1 MGKRA
6 IIHIRESKQELD
18 SIYRNSRSYKVK
30 KKIKSLQL
38 TLSNKYDTRL
48 ELAKDIGVDVK
59 TLYVWTKL
67 YQEEGI
73 EVLLEST
80 SGGKHR
86 KVVSD
91 ILRDALEKKLKD
103 STNSL
108 KGYTDAV
115 VWAKK
120 EHDIEINYHT
130 IRSFM
135 ITNFGCKLKQPRKS
149 HYKKD
154 EVAFETFKKTSG
166 TTSTNN

>member
-6 IIHIRESKQELD
+6 LIHIRESKQELD
-18 SIYRNSRSYKVK
+18 TIYRTSRGYKAK

-48 ELAKDIGVDVK
+48 DLAKYIGIDVK
-59 TLYVWTKL
+59 TLYVWMKL

-73 EVLLEST
+73 EVMLGST

-86 KVVSD
+86 KVVPD
-91 ILRDALEKKLKD
+91 ILRDALDKKLKD
-103 STNSL
+103 STNPL

-115 VWAKK
+115 VWAK
-120 EHDIEINYHT
+120 EGYGIEINYHT

-154 EVAFETFKKTSG
+154 DVAFETFKKTSR
-166 TTSTNN
+166 TSSTNN